1 MTPERL
7 IAESERLHDALIEIH
22 ERAFPYPG
30 QRFELAMDACG
41 IAFEHASGV
50 RNLIAAGLPTSAT
63 ALLRVQF
70 EAVTRAMWLLYAAKD
85 AEVEK
90 LLGPLNEATQ
100 KAASK
105 LPMVT
110 DMLKALEE
118 YGPPTAIRPL
128 AQFKNMSANAM
139 NSFVHS
145 GIHPLQRH
153 REQFPA
159 LLLEQIV
166 KSSNGLNTICG
177 TLAAVLTGDTSVI
190 GSIKKIQALY
200 LEVLPSIAKEKVPPS
215 SGE

>member
-7 IAESERLHDALIEIH
+7 IAESERLHDALIGIH
-22 ERAFPYPG
+22 ERASPYPG
-30 QRFELAMDACG
+30 QRFELGMDACG

-70 EAVTRAMWLLYAAKD
+70 EAVTRAMWLLYAATD

-90 LLGPLNEATQ
+90 LLGPLNEANQ

-105 LPMVT
+105 LPMVA
-110 DMLKALEE
+110 DMLKALTEH
-118 YGPPTAIRPL
+118 GPPTAVRPL
-128 AQFKNMSANAM
+128 AQFKNMSAGAM
-139 NSFVHS
+139 NSFVHN

-153 REQFPA
+153 REHFPA
-159 LLLEQIV
+159 PLLEQIV

-177 TLAAVLTGDTSVI
+177 MLAAVLTGDATLTK
-190 GSIKKIQALY
+190 SIRKIQALY
-200 LEVLPSIAKEKVPPS
+200 LELLPSIAKENESPG